1 MHSFPYESS
10 AFHRTHQTVVA
21 FWRWYL
27 TFPVSHVLLPFPS
40 AILFLPSGELH
51 LLQRCLPLGSLRG
64 SVSRL
69 WSVRH
74 CVCFTRPRLSWRL
87 WPHSFVNLPP
97 VVPRF
102 SSLLLGD
109 LPFIF
114 HLPFFGERLGL
125 FRDHLFVSGPC
136 GFPAVCLC
144 AAFRLFIFLVFAVG
158 PVCGFMPLV
167 GSENFPAIN
176 ALNTVSPPL
185 SLLLLGLISR
195 R

>member
-21 FWRWYL
+21 FWKWYL

-51 LLQRCLPLGSLRG
+51 LLQRCLPLGSLCG

-74 CVCFTRPRLSWRL
+74 CVCFTRPRLSGRL

-144 AAFRLFIFLVFAVG
+144 AAFRLLSSWCLLWAPYVDSCHLLALKISQLLMSWIRFL
-158 PVCGFMPLV
+158 PH
-167 GSENFPAIN
+167 
-176 ALNTVSPPL
+176 
-185 SLLLLGLISR
+185 SLCSFWVW
-195 R
+195 